1 MKTAASGIA
10 APALVVVAVFATHEL
25 PLSVYPVSHAQSA
38 SASEPAGELEFAG
51 QDDGTSTDEA
61 STEVPPAKY
70 FPAGTCVMVPAEAPP
85 APTLLR

>member
-10 APALVVVAVFATHEL
+10 APALVVVTVFATHEL

-51 QDDGTSTDEA
+51 QDDGTSTDMA
-61 STEVPPAKY
+61 EVPPAKY

-85 APTLLR
+85 PAPALLR